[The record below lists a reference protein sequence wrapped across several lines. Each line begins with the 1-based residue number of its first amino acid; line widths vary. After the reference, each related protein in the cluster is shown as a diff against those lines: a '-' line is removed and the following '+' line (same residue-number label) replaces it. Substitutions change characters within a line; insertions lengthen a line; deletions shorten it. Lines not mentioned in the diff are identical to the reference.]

1 MSVRRTACRLPPSL
15 LSRLLP
21 SLRPWL
27 LALAMLPALPALPA
41 LARPLPVT
49 EVAPGVF
56 LHQGVHEEFGEGYHG
71 DIANIGFVIGGQAIA
86 VIDTGGS
93 LRVGQALREAIRA
106 RSALPIRY
114 VINTHVH
121 SDHIFGN
128 AAFEQDRPQFIGH
141 ERLSGA
147 MRARAEAYESNLR
160 KMLGEQAAGSRIVL
174 PTQAVAAD
182 RTLEIDL
189 GQRRLQLRAWAPAHT
204 DHDLT
209 VLDPQTGTLWM
220 GDLLFVERTP
230 SIDGDARGWLAVMD
244 QLEAMPARLAI
255 PGHGPP
261 VTDKAVALERQRR
274 YLQTLIDDLR
284 QGIAAGRPM
293 AEVIG
298 AAGRSEQERWQ
309 LFDTV
314 NLRNAELLYPLLEWE

>member
-1 MSVRRTACRLPPSL
+1 MLASAHARYSKKILMPAGAIT
-15 LSRLLP
+15 RLLW
-21 SLRPWL
+21 PWL
-27 LALAMLPALPALPA
+27 LVVAALPA
-41 LARPLPVT
+41 LARTLPVT

-56 LHQGVHEEFGEGYHG
+56 LHEGVHEEFGEGYRG
-71 DIANIGFVIGGQAIA
+71 DIANIGFVIGEQAIA

-93 LRVGQALREAIRA
+93 FRVGQALREAIRA

-121 SDHIFGN
+121 SDHVFGN
-128 AAFEQDRPQFIGH
+128 AAFAQDRPQFIGH
-141 ERLSGA
+141 ERLAGA
-147 MRARAEAYESNLR
+147 MRARAEAYESNLG

-174 PTQAVAAD
+174 PTQTVTPGQ
-182 RTLEIDL
+182 TLVLDL
-189 GQRRLQLRAWAPAHT
+189 GQRTLQLRAWAPAHS

-209 VLDPQTGTLWM
+209 VLDESTRTLWM

-230 SIDGDARGWLAVMD
+230 SIEGDVRGWLAIMTE
-244 QLEAMPARLAI
+244 LAAMSVRRSI
-255 PGHGPP
+255 PGHGPL
-261 VTDKAVALERQRR
+261 VVDKAAALERQRR
-274 YLQTLIDDLR
+274 YLQTLIDDLK

-298 AAGRSEQERWQ
+298 AAAQSERGRWQ
-309 LFDTV
+309 LFDSV

>member
-1 MSVRRTACRLPPSL
+1 MKPTDILAPVRFG
-15 LSRLLP
+15 
-21 SLRPWL
+21 LRALAALAL
-27 LALAMLPALPALPA
+27 LAAVPA

-49 EVAPGVF
+49 EVAAGVF
-56 LHQGVHEEFGEGYHG
+56 LHQGVHEEFGDGYHG
-71 DIANIGFVIGGQAIA
+71 DIANIGFVIGEQAIA

-93 LRVGQALREAIRA
+93 FRVGRALREAIRA

-121 SDHIFGN
+121 SDHVFGN
-128 AAFEQDRPQFIGH
+128 AAFEADRPQFIGH
-141 ERLSGA
+141 ERLAGA
-147 MRARAEAYESNLR
+147 MRGRAEAYEANLR

-174 PTQAVAAD
+174 PTRTIAAGQA
-182 RTLEIDL
+182 LELDL
-189 GQRRLQLRAWAPAHT
+189 GQRRLRLRAWAPAHT

-209 VLDPQTGTLWM
+209 VFDEQTGTLWM
-220 GDLLFVERTP
+220 GDLLFVERAP
-230 SIDGDARGWLAVMD
+230 SIDGDARGWLKVMD
-244 QLEAMPARLAI
+244 ELAAMPARRSI

-261 VTDKAVALERQRR
+261 VADTAGALETQRR
-274 YLQTLIDDLR
+274 YLQALINDLK

-298 AAGRSEQERWQ
+298 RAAASERDRWQ

>member
-1 MSVRRTACRLPPSL
+1 MKPTDILLRVRLG
-15 LSRLLP
+15 
-21 SLRPWL
+21 LRVLAALAL
-27 LALAMLPALPALPA
+27 LAALPA

-56 LHQGVHEEFGEGYHG
+56 LHQGVHEEFGDGYHG
-71 DIANIGFVIGGQAIA
+71 DIANIGFVIGEQAIA

-93 LRVGQALREAIRA
+93 FLVGQALREAIRA

-121 SDHIFGN
+121 SDHVFGN
-128 AAFEQDRPQFIGH
+128 AAFEADRPQFIGH
-141 ERLSGA
+141 ERLAGA
-147 MRARAEAYESNLR
+147 MRVRAEAYEANLR

-174 PTQAVAAD
+174 PTRTVAAGQA
-182 RTLEIDL
+182 LELDL
-189 GQRRLQLRAWAPAHT
+189 GKRRLRLRAWAPAHT

-209 VLDPQTGTLWM
+209 VFDEQTGTRWM
-220 GDLLFVERTP
+220 GDLLFVERAP
-230 SIDGDARGWLAVMD
+230 SIDGDARGWLKVMD
-244 QLEAMPARLAI
+244 ELAAMPVRRSI

-261 VTDKAVALERQRR
+261 VADTAAALEKQRR
-274 YLQTLIDDLR
+274 YLQTLIDDLQ

-298 AAGRSEQERWQ
+298 SAARSEQDRWQ